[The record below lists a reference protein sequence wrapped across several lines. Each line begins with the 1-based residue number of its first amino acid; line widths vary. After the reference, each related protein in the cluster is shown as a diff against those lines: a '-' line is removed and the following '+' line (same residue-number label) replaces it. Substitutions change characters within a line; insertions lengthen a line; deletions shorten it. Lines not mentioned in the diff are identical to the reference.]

1 MTADLKPV
9 LDGLKPLS
17 RLDSPREMIRQF
29 TPNWFAATMGTGIL
43 ALALPQVPG
52 VGASLHPVGEA
63 LWYFNIALFTLF
75 AGLYTARWTMFG
87 HEARRIFG
95 HNTVSMFIGTI
106 PMGLAT
112 IINGFLAFGLPR
124 FGAGVIP
131 IAETLWWID
140 VAMSLACGVAIPY
153 LMFTRHEH
161 SLDGMTAVW
170 LLPVVA
176 AEVAGASGGLLAPHL
191 ADAHHQFVVLATSY
205 VLWAYSVPV
214 AFGILA
220 ILILRMALHK
230 LPHESMAASS
240 WLALG
245 PIGTGALGMLV
256 LGSNAPAILAA
267 NGLGQIGAV
276 AQGIGTIAG
285 LLLWGFG
292 LWWLALAT
300 LITIRYWRAGIP
312 FNLGWWGY
320 TFRLASPRSPPSSSA
335 RRFSSAFSGS
345 SALSSQWRSQQCGCW
360 SALRRSRAAGAAT
373 CSCRP
378 ALPKPIDG
386 PNRSSCRIEPAN
398 LIDPYRA
405 DRRTGRAYRT

>member
-1 MTADLKPV
+1 MTADLQPI

-17 RLDSPREMIRQF
+17 HLDHPREMIRQF

-52 VGASLHPVGEA
+52 LGPALKSVGEA
-63 LWYFNIALFTLF
+63 LWFFNIALFTLF
-75 AGLYTARWTMFG
+75 SGLYASRWMLFG

-112 IINGFLAFGLPR
+112 IINGLIAFGLPR

-131 IAETLWWID
+131 IAEVLWWID

-191 ADAHHQFVVLATSY
+191 ANMHDQFVVLTTSY
-205 VLWAYSVPV
+205 ALWAYSVPV

-256 LGSNAPAILAA
+256 LGGAAPTILAA
-267 NGLGQIGAV
+267 NGLGSIGVV
-276 AQGIGTIAG
+276 AQGTGTIAG

-300 LITIRYWRAGIP
+300 LITIRYWRAGVP

-320 TFRLASPRSPPSSSA
+320 TFPLGVYTVATFKLGTTLHLGIFGVMGTVLTIALAAMWLLVGAQTVAGGWRGNLFVSP
-335 RRFSSAFSGS
+335 
-345 SALSSQWRSQQCGCW
+345 CI
-360 SALRRSRAAGAAT
+360 AT
-373 CSCRP
+373 
-378 ALPKPIDG
+378 
-386 PNRSSCRIEPAN
+386 PN
-398 LIDPYRA
+398 
-405 DRRTGRAYRT
+405 

>member
-140 VAMSLACGVAIPY
+140 VAMSLACGVAIP
-153 LMFTRHEH
+153 
-161 SLDGMTAVW
+161 
-170 LLPVVA
+170 
-176 AEVAGASGGLLAPHL
+176 
-191 ADAHHQFVVLATSY
+191 TSC
-205 VLWAYSVPV
+205 SR
-214 AFGILA
+214 GTNI
-220 ILILRMALHK
+220 R
-230 LPHESMAASS
+230 SMA
-240 WLALG
+240 
-245 PIGTGALGMLV
+245 
-256 LGSNAPAILAA
+256 
-267 NGLGQIGAV
+267 
-276 AQGIGTIAG
+276 
-285 LLLWGFG
+285 
-292 LWWLALAT
+292 
-300 LITIRYWRAGIP
+300 
-312 FNLGWWGY
+312 
-320 TFRLASPRSPPSSSA
+320 
-335 RRFSSAFSGS
+335 
-345 SALSSQWRSQQCGCW
+345 
-360 SALRRSRAAGAAT
+360 
-373 CSCRP
+373 
-378 ALPKPIDG
+378 
-386 PNRSSCRIEPAN
+386 
-398 LIDPYRA
+398 
-405 DRRTGRAYRT
+405 